1 LIRLIYCTGKP
12 AKLSSTHKPDKYYAS
27 KAVDGIYTEPEDESS
42 MAHSR
47 HERRPWW
54 RVDLVDIHCVWA
66 VNILNRV
73 NGMLYTCFNE
83 LINVVNKKFQFKIC
97 LFSI

>member
-1 LIRLIYCTGKP
+1 MLDILFTDLLKLIYCTGKP
-12 AKLSSTHKPDKYYAS
+12 AKLSSTYKPDLYCAS
-27 KAVDGIYTEPEDESS
+27 KAVDGIYTEPEGESS
-42 MAHSR
+42 MAHGR

-73 NGMLYTCFNE
+73 NGMLHVLMN
-83 LINVVNKKFQFKIC
+83 
-97 LFSI
+97 LFTS